1 MKKKSLSLFIALTL
15 ATTTMLPAANIFG
28 DTTTPVSTGT
38 PPPVTTAPASTYG
51 IEYEGQVQSI
61 GWQAPV
67 TTIGDQQDITTVAE
81 AGTVGKSLRVEALK
95 ITGTNLPSGASITY
109 QSQVQG
115 IGWQA
120 PVTTTGNTAIDSAAE
135 SGTDG
140 KGLRDEAIKITLNG
154 MPGYGIKYQVHVQN
168 IGWMDSVETDNG
180 TDITAAAIAGTV
192 GKGLRIEA
200 VRIELV
206 KTDAEKAA
214 EVTAINAVEIAEA
227 SGMTVDTDAATKAI
241 ADVQD
246 TVENASLTA
255 RINALNAPI
264 TVSSVKATSTNSF
277 AVALSAA
284 PLDTSTYTFTVL
296 SGTTPVTMTPSWSA
310 DGATATLTSASNLPA
325 GTYTVDVKNVT
336 TDLGTTSVTITEQK
350 IASIKITSTT
360 LAVQTANGIQ
370 TGYASYKVLDQYGTD
385 ITTLPLANTI
395 TFQTGVGGINASNGE
410 ITIKPSANMNLITF
424 PTVEIMAYDLT
435 SGISTSATLKTST
448 QLGTLSSFVLG
459 TALTNASGGVLTGGD
474 STDVFYLP
482 FTATD
487 IDGNPTTNYNLITAG
502 LITRSIGGNPNC
514 LITTDPD
521 VTAQIIQDPNNENN
535 AVIQVTDNGNEVL
548 QDMPV
553 GITAVTYTGK
563 SSSFKGT
570 LKRQETLYK
579 ITLQPPTAAVAQNDT
594 SVTIPFTAVD
604 QDGDAITAYS
614 SFFDSKGDPLYTFS
628 SGTTLVKN
636 ADGSASIVLTAPSNA
651 GFGATGD
658 LTVTATTTSGQQ
670 SSVNIDIE
678 KNAGAYSLTLGSSI
692 VTAMEQGGSNQSLGV
707 VNTSNN
713 PGGLFVVDQYGRN
726 LDLANNPGSYE
737 ITASSSDN
745 NVIALKDTNGDEIP
759 VAVGT
764 SAITLTAGQP
774 GSATVTFNLIDT
786 SKPAAQQLLDTKSEV
801 ISVVQYSSITGYTLS
816 SWTTP
821 IYAWPGLDVAE
832 DQDPPNY
839 QKWAGAAYIPIYG
852 KTASGAEV
860 QLSDKAPNGQNTVL
874 GVSFDSPYFRQVT
887 IGDPTVP
894 EDGVQI
900 MGYVDPS
907 NTSTTETGNFTV
919 SIMGT
924 DGVVQTI
931 TQAISS
937 SSAPQVASSVNVS
950 VSSTTPGISVDS
962 TGNNITINTNFVNL
976 TSDGLAAGDYLTLF
990 KPSSDTTSTDL
1001 AGQKIYL
1008 YPTDQFNMENL
1019 PINVIQTSATVN
1031 GVATNTQYVSSNGQ
1045 ILVTPTPG
1053 TEISL
1058 TGVCDGQTKSIK
1070 LSFISGQP
1078 DTTALAAEIKTA
1090 SATLA
1095 GCTAA
1100 SWNSSCDNLKSAL
1113 NTAQTDI
1120 ANLNVAQSVINADT
1134 NNLAT
1139 AVASLVDTTALNAE
1153 IANANTAVKLGLSV
1167 YSQDELDA
1175 ITTAITQANTDI
1187 SNIGVANKNVTQS
1200 VLDADTTSLKTA
1212 VSNTI
1217 AMARTNSLNA
1227 LNAEIAVV
1235 TAEIA
1240 NPNGEYTVA
1249 NPNGMY
1255 TAAQWTALNTELGKA
1270 TADASNA
1277 SLNQTALDSE
1287 TTSLTAAYNN
1297 IKDVIAWTGAIATNT
1312 KVYLNLFDNNW
1323 SIPSGTTIVSA
1334 TFDNPNFTVSGTPTP
1349 GWGGI
1354 VISTSEPSASSI
1366 LTVVLIGSDGNKHT
1380 IAETITST
1388 P

>member
-1 MKKKSLSLFIALTL
+1 MKKKSLSLIIALTL
-15 ATTTMLPAANIFG
+15 ASTTILPAANIFA
-28 DTTTPVSTGT
+28 DTTTPVTTAT

-61 GWQAPV
+61 GWQASV
-67 TTIGDQQDITTVAE
+67 TTIGDQQDITTVSE

-95 ITGTNLPSGASITY
+95 ITGTNLPAGASITY
-109 QSQVQG
+109 QSQVQH

-154 MPGYGIKYQVHVQN
+154 MPGYGIKYQAYVQN
-168 IGWMDSVETDNG
+168 SGWMDSVETDNG

-227 SGMTVDTDAATKAI
+227 SGMTVDKDAATKAI

-246 TVENASLTA
+246 AAENAALTA

-325 GTYTVDVKNVT
+325 GTYTVDIKNGT

-385 ITTLPLANTI
+385 ITALPIANTI

-435 SGISTSATLKTST
+435 SGISTSAALKTST
-448 QLGTLSSFVLG
+448 QVGTLSSFVLG
-459 TALTNASGGVLTGGD
+459 TALTNASSGVLTGGD
-474 STDVFYLP
+474 CTDVFYLP

-502 LITRSIGGNPNC
+502 LITQNIGGNPNC

-553 GITAVTYTGK
+553 VITAMTYTGK

-579 ITLQPPTAAVAQNDT
+579 ITLQPPAATVAQNDT

-604 QDGDAITAYS
+604 QDGNAITSYS
-614 SFFDSKGDPLYTFS
+614 SFFDAKNNPLYTFS

-636 ADGSASIVLTAPSNA
+636 ADGSASIVLTASSNA
-651 GFGATGD
+651 GFGATGNQI
-658 LTVTATTTSGQQ
+658 VTATTTSGQY

-692 VTAMEQGGSNQSLGV
+692 VTSMEQGGSHEGIGV
-707 VNTSNN
+707 VPNSSTY
-713 PGGLFVVDQYGRN
+713 PGGLTALDQYGRT
-726 LDLANNPGSYE
+726 LDLANNPGTYE
-737 ITASSSDN
+737 ITATSSDTS
-745 NVIALKDTNGDEIP
+745 VVALNPTP

-786 SKPAAQQLLDTKSEV
+786 SKPAAQQVLDTKSEV
-801 ISVVQYSSITGYTLS
+801 ISVVPYSAITGYTLS

-821 IYAWPGLDVAE
+821 IYEWNITPGSEPA
-832 DQDPPNY
+832 NY
-839 QKWAGAAYIPIYG
+839 QKWSGAAYIPIYG

-887 IGDPTVP
+887 VGDTTVP

-900 MGYVDPS
+900 LGYVDPS

-919 SIMGT
+919 TIMGT
-924 DGVVQTI
+924 DGQVHAI
-931 TQAISS
+931 TAPITS
-937 SSAPQVASSVNVS
+937 SSAPQVANSVNVS

-962 TGNNITINTNFVNL
+962 TGSNITINTNYVNL
-976 TSDGLAAGDYLTLF
+976 TSAGFAVGDYLSEF
-990 KPSSDTTSTDL
+990 DPS
-1001 AGQKIYL
+1001 GNYVGKEIYL
-1008 YPTDQFNMENL
+1008 YATDQYNKENL

-1031 GVATNTQYVSSNGQ
+1031 GSAVTTQYVDSTGK

-1053 TEISL
+1053 TDIAL
-1058 TGVCDGQTKSIK
+1058 TAVANGKTESIK
-1070 LSFISGQP
+1070 LMFVAGQA
-1078 DTTALAAEIKTA
+1078 DTTNLAAAIKTA
-1090 SATLA
+1090 STDLA
-1095 GCTAA
+1095 GYTSA
-1100 SWNSSCDNLKSAL
+1100 SWNKSCDNLQSAL

-1120 ANLNVAQSVINADT
+1120 ANLNVAQIAIDKDT
-1134 NNLAT
+1134 NNLT
-1139 AVASLVDTTALNAE
+1139 TDIGSLVNTTASNAV
-1153 IANANTAVKLGLSV
+1153 IANANTAATSDSSA
-1167 YSQDELDA
+1167 YSHDELIA
-1175 ITTAITQANTDI
+1175 INTEIAKVNYDITY
-1187 SNIGVANKNVTQS
+1187 IGVAGKNVTQS
-1200 VLDADTTSLKTA
+1200 VLDADTAALTKA

-1217 AMARTNSLNA
+1217 AMARTNSLKA
-1227 LNAEIAVV
+1227 LNAEITVAN
-1235 TAEIA
+1235 AEIA
-1240 NPNGEYTVA
+1240 NPNGA
-1249 NPNGMY
+1249 SMY
-1255 TAAQWTALNTELGKA
+1255 TTTEWTALNIEVGKA
-1270 TADASNA
+1270 TADAGNA

-1297 IKDVIAWTGAIATNT
+1297 IKDQISWTGDIATNT
-1312 KVYLNLFDNNW
+1312 KVYLNLFDTANNW

-1334 TFDNPNFTVSGTPTP
+1334 TFDNPAFTVSGNPTP

-1354 VISTSEPSASSI
+1354 VISTSEPSASST
-1366 LTVVLIGSDGNKHT
+1366 LTVVLTGSDGNQHT
-1380 IAETITST
+1380 ITETITST

>member
-1 MKKKSLSLFIALTL
+1 MKKKSLSLIIALTL
-15 ATTTMLPAANIFG
+15 ASTTILPAANIFA
-28 DTTTPVSTGT
+28 DTTTPVTTAT

-51 IEYEGQVQSI
+51 IEYKGQVQSI

-67 TTIGDQQDITTVAE
+67 TTIGDQQDITTVSE

-95 ITGTNLPSGASITY
+95 ITGTNLPAGASITY
-109 QSQVQG
+109 QSQVQR

-154 MPGYGIKYQVHVQN
+154 MPGYGIKYQVHVQK

-310 DGATATLTSASNLPA
+310 DGATATLASASNLPA
-325 GTYTVDVKNVT
+325 GTYTVDVKNGT

-502 LITRSIGGNPNC
+502 LITRNIGGNPNC

-604 QDGDAITAYS
+604 QDGDAITSYS

-636 ADGSASIVLTAPSNA
+636 ADGSASIVLTAPSNS
-651 GFGATGD
+651 GFGATGNQ
-658 LTVTATTTSGQQ
+658 TVTATTTSGQY
-670 SSVNIDIE
+670 SSVNIDVE
-678 KNAGAYSLTLGSSI
+678 KNAGAYSLTLGSITTS
-692 VTAMEQGGSNQSLGV
+692 MEQGGSNQSLGV

-713 PGGLFVVDQYGRN
+713 PSGLFVVDQYGRN
-726 LDLANNPGSYE
+726 LDLATNPGSYE
-737 ITASSSDN
+737 IIASSSDK

-786 SKPAAQQLLDTKSEV
+786 SKPAAQQIIDTKSEV
-801 ISVVQYSSITGYTLS
+801 ISVVPYSAITGYTLS

-937 SSAPQVASSVNVS
+937 SSASQVASSVNVS

-1019 PINVIQTSATVN
+1019 PINIIQTSATVN

-1070 LSFISGQP
+1070 LSFVSGQP

-1090 SATLA
+1090 SADLA
-1095 GCTAA
+1095 GCTTD
-1100 SWNSSCDNLKSAL
+1100 WNKSCDNLKSAL
-1113 NTAQTDI
+1113 STAQTDI
-1120 ANLNVAQSVINADT
+1120 ANLNVAQSVINTDT
-1134 NNLAT
+1134 SNLAT
-1139 AVASLVDTTALNAE
+1139 AVNSLVDTTALAAE
-1153 IANANTAVKLGLSV
+1153 ITVANTAVNSKSSD
-1167 YSQDELDA
+1167 YSPDELSA
-1175 ITTAITQANTDI
+1175 ITNAITQANNDI
-1187 SNIGVANKNVTQS
+1187 SNIGVASKNVTQS
-1200 VLDADTTSLKTA
+1200 VLDADTAALTKA
-1212 VSNTI
+1212 VNNTI
-1217 AMARTNSLNA
+1217 AMAKTNSKNA

-1235 TAEIA
+1235 NKEIT
-1240 NPNGEYTVA
+1240 NNNGEYTTS

-1255 TAAQWTALNTELGKA
+1255 NSNQWSTLTTEFGKA
-1270 TADASNA
+1270 NTDYTNYE
-1277 SLNQTALDSE
+1277 SLTSDELDSE

-1297 IKDVIAWTGAIATNT
+1297 IKDYIYSDPIATNT
-1312 KVYLNLFDNNW
+1312 NVYLTLKDNIDY
-1323 SIPSGTTIVSA
+1323 SATSGVKIVSA
-1334 TFDNPNFTVSGTPTP
+1334 TFDNPNFTVIGTPAL

-1354 VISTSEPSASSI
+1354 TIYTSKAGSST
-1366 LTVVLIGSDGNKHT
+1366 LTVVLMGSDGNQY
-1380 IAETITST
+1380 TITAT
-1388 P
+1388 ITAQ